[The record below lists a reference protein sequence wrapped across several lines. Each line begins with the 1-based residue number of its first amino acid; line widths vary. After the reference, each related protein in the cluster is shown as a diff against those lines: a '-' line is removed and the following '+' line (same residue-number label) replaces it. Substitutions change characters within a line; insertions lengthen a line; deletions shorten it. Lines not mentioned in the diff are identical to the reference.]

1 MSKFRSKHN
10 HNNTD
15 NDIGNIDNIENDEN
29 LHDLH
34 DDCDDDD
41 GDHAHTDDPHQED
54 QDWGIVAMVV
64 DRMFLWVFGAAAV
77 VSADDDCGDEV
88 DSNDDEDDIYECL
101 TCG

>member
-1 MSKFRSKHN
+1 MKGNFFLYLIDLYLKI
-10 HNNTD
+10 
-15 NDIGNIDNIENDEN
+15 IGNDEN

-41 GDHAHTDDPHQED
+41 DDHAHTDDHQED

-77 VSADDDCGDEV
+77 VSADNDRNDEV

-101 TCG
+101 SCG

>member
-29 LHDLH
+29 LHDHH
-34 DDCDDDD
+34 DDVD
-41 GDHAHTDDPHQED
+41 GDHANTDDPHQED

-77 VSADDDCGDEV
+77 VSPDDDRGDQV
-88 DSNDDEDDIYECL
+88 DSNDDDDNIYEFL